1 MTSIQSKS
9 SKHTKTENH
18 TAKIFRKKTIKKDVY
33 EKLVLSKPCVCTLQV
48 SFASGS
54 ENWNKT
60 CYEWKVTAATTAKH
74 FLCARHWLVYGVQ
87 DENDTVIYSENS

>member
-1 MTSIQSKS
+1 MISIQSKS

-18 TAKIFRKKTIKKDVY
+18 MAKIFGKKTIQKDFH
-33 EKLVLSKPCVCTLQV
+33 EILVLLNPCVCTLQV

-60 CYEWKVTAATTAKH
+60 CYEWKVTAATIAKH
-74 FLCARHWLVYGVQ
+74 LLCARHWLVYGVQ
-87 DENDTVIYSENS
+87 DENDMVIYSENS